1 MSWDKLVEQ
10 VGLLWIILVL
20 LAAGVLLLLLVF
32 FLGNTG
38 VAIRRALRRLS
49 GLNTLFLEMAGC
61 RIGKSGTV
69 PEHRPRNHESGICPA
84 LPAVGRGQRCHV

>member
-49 GLNTLFLEMAGC
+49 GLNTLFLEMVGC
-61 RIGKSGTV
+61 RMENLEPSRSSKK
-69 PEHRPRNHESGICPA
+69 P
-84 LPAVGRGQRCHV
+84 

>member
-49 GLNTLFLEMAGC
+49 GLIPCFWKWRVAGWK
-61 RIGKSGTV
+61 IWN
-69 PEHRPRNHESGICPA
+69 RP
-84 LPAVGRGQRCHV
+84 